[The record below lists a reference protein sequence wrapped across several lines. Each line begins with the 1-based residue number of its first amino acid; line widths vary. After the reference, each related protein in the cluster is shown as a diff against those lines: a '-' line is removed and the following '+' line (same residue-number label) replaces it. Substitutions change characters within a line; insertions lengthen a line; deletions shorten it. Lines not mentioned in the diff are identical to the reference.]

1 MNIFILLL
9 LLAVLTST
17 TGAAE
22 VVVVYA
28 QIGGTV
34 TLKPPALNDLKKHY
48 MYWKKDKDSPEDLAW
63 LNPMGNNNWKI
74 KGEHSIE
81 MFADYIHMKPG
92 KNISS
97 WSPLIIKN
105 IQQEHF
111 GTFFLKLKKPTD
123 KPTFYE
129 YVIRKLT
136 VSVGPSSPVLPG
148 ETVTLSCSAET
159 PLGKRIQWMNP
170 RGELNPLNP
179 LTFSASMR
187 DNGPWSC
194 MVTDGQ
200 SKSQVNV
207 SVTVLDLSPALSRPQ
222 YTSTSSHLSLPCFLL
237 PHISW
242 EQIKAKGFRE
252 LHWSFI
258 PSTVSVP
265 QRLFSLSAEGPLT
278 WKPDQNKGLQPG
290 TNPNKGDLSLRR
302 NRGIEEDAGEYICAL
317 EFENG
322 VTLKR
327 SVHVK
332 LLQIVSSTGTE
343 LISGQ
348 QLNLTCGLEQPLP
361 SDLHLKWLPPKQSTH
376 SDPRPSSPL
385 IIPLVSTADA
395 GTWRCE
401 LWRNNTQLTWAEITL
416 EIVPWLSVWMQVVIC
431 SVTVII
437 ILVFILAFIL
447 CRRRKKMRHLR
458 RRLCQCKHPK
468 PKGFYRT

>member
-1 MNIFILLL
+1 MRIFILLLL

-17 TGAAE
+17 TGAVE
-22 VVVVYA
+22 VVYA

-34 TLKPPALNDLKKHY
+34 TLNPPKDLKSHY
-48 MYWKKDKDSPEDLAW
+48 MYWKKDKDSSDYLAS
-63 LNPMGNNNWKI
+63 LNPMGNKIWKI
-74 KGEHSIE
+74 KDE
-81 MFADYIHMKPG
+81 AW

-111 GTFFLKLKKPTD
+111 RTFFLKLMLPSAN
-123 KPTFYE
+123 PTFYE
-129 YVIRKLT
+129 YEIRKLT
-136 VSVGPSSPVLPG
+136 VSVDPSSPVLPG
-148 ETVTLSCSAET
+148 EKVTLSCSAET
-159 PLGKRIQWMNP
+159 PRGEIIKWMNP
-170 RGELNPLNP
+170 RGVRNLLNPF
-179 LTFSASMR
+179 TFSASMR

-222 YTSTSSHLSLPCFLL
+222 YTSTSSPLTVPCSLL
-237 PHISW
+237 PLISW
-242 EQIKAKGFRE
+242 DQIKAKGFRK

-258 PSTVSVP
+258 PTPGSVP
-265 QRLFSLSAEGPLT
+265 QTLFSLSAEGLLT
-278 WKPDQNKGLQPG
+278 WKPNQNKGLLQPG
-290 TNPNKGDLSLRR
+290 TNLKKGDLSLGR
-302 NRGIEEDAGEYICAL
+302 NRGTEDDAGEYICAL

-322 VTLKR
+322 VRLNR
-327 SVHVK
+327 GVHVK

-348 QLNLTCGLEQPLP
+348 QLNLTCGLEQPLT
-361 SDLHLKWLPPKQSTH
+361 SDLHLKWFPPKQTTL

-385 IIPLVSTADA
+385 IIPAVSTADA
-395 GTWRCE
+395 GKWRCE
-401 LWRNNTQLTWAEITL
+401 LWQNNTKLTSAEITL
-416 EIVPWLSVWMQVVIC
+416 EIVPWLSVWMLVVIC

-447 CRRRKKMRHLR
+447 CRRRQQKMRHLR

>member
-1 MNIFILLL
+1 MKIFILLLL

-17 TGAAE
+17 TGAVE
-22 VVVVYA
+22 VVYT

-34 TLKPPALNDLKKHY
+34 TLKPPAKDLKDLY
-48 MYWKKDKDSPEDLAW
+48 MYWKKDKDSSQDLAT
-63 LNPMGNNNWKI
+63 LNPLGNNNWKI
-74 KGEHSIE
+74 KDE
-81 MFADYIHMKPG
+81 AW

-111 GTFFLKLKKPTD
+111 RSFFLKLRLGRD
-123 KPTFYE
+123 EPTFYE
-129 YVIRKLT
+129 YEIRKLT
-136 VSVGPSSPVLPG
+136 VSVDPSSPVLPG
-148 ETVTLSCSAET
+148 EKVTLSCSAAT

-170 RGELNPLNP
+170 RGETNPHNP

-194 MVTDGQ
+194 KVTDGQ

-207 SVTVLDLSPALSRPQ
+207 SVTVLDLSPALSSQ
-222 YTSTSSHLSLPCFLL
+222 YTSTSSRLTVPCSLL

-258 PSTVSVP
+258 PTPGSVP
-265 QRLFSLSAEGPLT
+265 QRLFSLSAEGLLT
-278 WKPDQNKGLQPG
+278 WKPDQNKGLLQPG
-290 TNPNKGDLSLRR
+290 TNLKKGDLSLGR
-302 NRGIEEDAGEYICAL
+302 NRGIEKDAGEYICAL
-317 EFENG
+317 GFENG
-322 VTLKR
+322 VTLER
-327 SVHVK
+327 RVHVK
-332 LLQIVSSTGTE
+332 LLQIVSSTGTA

-361 SDLHLKWLPPKQSTH
+361 SDLHLKWLPPKQSTL
-376 SDPRPSSPL
+376 SDPWPSSPL
-385 IIPLVSTADA
+385 IIPKVNTADA
-395 GTWRCE
+395 GKWRCE
-401 LWRNNTQLTWAEITL
+401 LWQNNTQLTSAEITL
-416 EIVPWLSVWMQVVIC
+416 KIVPWLSVWMLVVIC

-447 CRRRKKMRHLR
+447 CRRRQQKMRHLR